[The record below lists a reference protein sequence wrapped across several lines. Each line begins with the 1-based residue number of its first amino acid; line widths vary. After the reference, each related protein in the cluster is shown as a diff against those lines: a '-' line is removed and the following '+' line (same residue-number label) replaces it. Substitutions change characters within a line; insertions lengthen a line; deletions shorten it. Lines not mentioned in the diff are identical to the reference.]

1 MIEAVRICV
10 FRVLPSLVM
19 VTVMSLVPVATPV
32 TVRVPAATV
41 ALLVL
46 AEVNDVDSGV
56 NAGASVYA
64 KVTFS
69 PTAMDAVVPESR
81 ELLVKVRLETLSGT
95 SILQTSDDVVTVSLT
110 VALPFADA
118 VISPLEF
125 VDAHVCP
132 LTLVQLYVAP
142 VMFEGLTVRD
152 RAFSPAIK
160 FVQPFTS
167 IT

>member
-1 MIEAVRICV
+1 M
-10 FRVLPSLVM
+10 
-19 VTVMSLVPVATPV
+19 
-32 TVRVPAATV
+32 
-41 ALLVL
+41 
-46 AEVNDVDSGV
+46 
-56 NAGASVYA
+56 YA

-69 PTAMDAVVPESR
+69 PTAMDALVPESR

-95 SILQTSDDVVTVSLT
+95 SILQTSDDAVTVSLT

-152 RAFSPAIK
+152 RGFSPAIK